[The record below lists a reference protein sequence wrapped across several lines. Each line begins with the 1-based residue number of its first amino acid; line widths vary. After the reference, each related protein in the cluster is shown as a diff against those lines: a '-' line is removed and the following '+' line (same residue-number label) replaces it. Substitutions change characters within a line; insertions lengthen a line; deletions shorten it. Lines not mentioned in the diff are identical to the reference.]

1 MTTNEC
7 GNFTERISRLFNIVS
22 YIVNIDQKHFSV
34 VGFKVSAIFLSTKE
48 VQRTT
53 EFHCFLFEYA
63 FLTN

>member
-7 GNFTERISRLFNIVS
+7 GNFTERISRLFNIAS
-22 YIVNIDQKHFSV
+22 YIVSVDQKHFTV

-48 VQRTT
+48 VERT
-53 EFHCFLFEYA
+53 EFHCSLFEYA